1 VLSGNEEGAPML
13 RTMSFSSIDR
23 RQLTDN
29 LRAEFGASIES
40 VAFLER
46 LNYVSPFARL
56 TGEMGKAGS
65 IQFAFSS
72 GMPPAE
78 LLASSDEPARDLQS
92 DLTVLALFPRVSLID
107 RDVRVQRTQNFEV
120 AYRKVIG
127 SRSFSAGVYRESVT
141 NGAVMM
147 TTDGGLY
154 GSGNLLPDLSSS
166 ASVFNIGSYNRMG
179 YRATFTQEFGDL
191 FDISVSGGNGGVL
204 TPRRDVLDAGGASE
218 FRSSLTPA
226 RRNWLAARVA
236 AQTPWSGTHVTAT
249 YKWTD
254 YSVINPAHLYLTYGI
269 QPELGLNIRVRQ
281 SLPTF
286 GVWSGRLE
294 ATAELRNLLSEGDI
308 PISTSEGRKLF
319 LIQNPRAVRGGV
331 SFIF

>member
-1 VLSGNEEGAPML
+1 
-13 RTMSFSSIDR
+13 MSFSSIDR
-23 RQLTDN
+23 RQLTDA
-29 LRAEFGASIES
+29 LHAEFGASLES

-46 LNYVSPFARL
+46 LNYLSPFVRL

-65 IQFAFSS
+65 LQFAFNS

-78 LLASSDEPARDLQS
+78 LLASSDEPTRDMQS

-107 RDVRVQRTQNFEV
+107 RDVRVQRTQNFEI

-127 SRSFSAGVYRESVT
+127 SRSFSIGAYRESVT

-147 TTDGGLY
+147 TTDGLLY
-154 GSGNLLPDLSSS
+154 GSGNLLPDLSSN
-166 ASVFNIGSYNRMG
+166 ASVFNIGNYDRMG
-179 YRATFTQEFGDL
+179 YRASFTQALGDL
-191 FDISVSGGNGGVL
+191 FDVSMSGGNGGVL
-204 TPRRDVLDAGGASE
+204 TPRRDAFNSGSPGD

-236 AQTPWSGTHVTAT
+236 ARTPWSGTHITAT
-249 YKWTD
+249 YQWTD
-254 YSVINPAHLYLTYGI
+254 YNVINPTHLYLTYGM
-269 QPELGLNIRVRQ
+269 QPELGLNIRIRQ